1 VRIFRVASGAAV
13 VVFMATAGLVTAVSA
28 APATVSAASAASVA
42 AAPGTT
48 MAAAPAASV
57 TAAPAAVNYVALGD
71 SYSSGVGAGDYISSS
86 GSCDRSTL
94 AYPEQWADANSPASF
109 VSVAC
114 SGATTADVL
123 NTQVSALSASTT
135 LVSITIGGNDA
146 GFPSVME
153 TCVLSPTSSCLNAVT
168 AAEAFVAN
176 QLPARLDIT
185 LQTIRAD
192 APSAKVVVLGYPDL
206 YDLSESGS
214 CIGLSTADRTALNQ
228 GADAL
233 DGALQTAA
241 LANNDTFADVRG
253 EFAGHEICD
262 SDDWLHSVDIFAI
275 SSSYH
280 PTAAGQDLGY
290 LPALTSAAG

>member
-1 VRIFRVASGAAV
+1 VRIFRVAFGAAMV
-13 VVFMATAGLVTAVSA
+13 VSM
-28 APATVSAASAASVA
+28 ASAGPA
-42 AAPGTT
+42 AALTT
-48 MAAAPAASV
+48 APAAG
-57 TAAPAAVNYVALGD
+57 AAAAVNYVALGD

-94 AYPEQWADANSPASF
+94 AYPEQWADANTPASF

-123 NTQVSALSASTT
+123 DSQVSALSARTT

-146 GFPSVME
+146 GFSSVME
-153 TCVLSPTSSCLNAVT
+153 TCVLLPTNSCLNAVA
-168 AAEAFVAN
+168 AAEAFAAN
-176 QLPARLDIT
+176 QLPARLDTT

-192 APSAKVVVLGYPDL
+192 APSAEIVVLGYPEL
-206 YDLSESGS
+206 YDLSDSGS

-233 DGALQTAA
+233 DGALEAAA
-241 LANNDTFADVRG
+241 LANGDTFADVRG
-253 EFAGHEICD
+253 QFAGHVICD
-262 SDDWLHSVDIFAI
+262 SGSWLHSVDIFSI

-290 LPALTSAAG
+290 LPVFTSAVG